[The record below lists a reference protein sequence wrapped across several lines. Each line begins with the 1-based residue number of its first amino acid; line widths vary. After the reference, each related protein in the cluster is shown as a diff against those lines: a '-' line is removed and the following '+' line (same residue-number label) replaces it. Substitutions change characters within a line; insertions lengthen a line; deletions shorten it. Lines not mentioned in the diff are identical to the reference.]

1 MDDCFSARV
10 RFRTRW
16 TLPSGAPRQTL
27 LSSRIE
33 CLALLRSARSVPST
47 PHSYPPYLCTPSCLL
62 HSSHRHRRAFSDP
75 HRSPCAHLDPLRI
88 AGSTK
93 KKPRRRLGG
102 CTCTHTHTHTV
113 NSNAMESG
121 ESRNITG
128 RRTEGFEPQL
138 GMRVLQPELRRHCH
152 QRRRRRRT
160 HPTSHSSPSL
170 GLPTL
175 LEQDCALGVG
185 PWRGASETD
194 RPHGQSPHPAAAATS
209 R

>member
-1 MDDCFSARV
+1 MTVFLRVFDSGRDGRCRRARQDRLCCLPASSAWPSCVLQGPFPPRRIPTLPIYALHRAYSTLAIAIAELSRIPTAVRV
-10 RFRTRW
+10 RTWILCGSQARRKKNRED
-16 TLPSGAPRQTL
+16 G
-27 LSSRIE
+27 
-33 CLALLRSARSVPST
+33 LA
-47 PHSYPPYLCTPSCLL
+47 
-62 HSSHRHRRAFSDP
+62 D
-75 HRSPCAHLDPLRI
+75 AH
-88 AGSTK
+88 A
-93 KKPRRRLGG
+93 
-102 CTCTHTHTHTV
+102 HTHTHTRSIRV
-113 NSNAMESG
+113 QWSRG
-121 ESRNITG
+121 ESRNIAG